1 MKVGPQDMA
10 RILIAEDNDNMRDFL
25 ARALRR
31 AGHMVAVVEDGLAA
45 AAVLESHDFDLL
57 LADVVMPGLDGVEL
71 AKRVARAQPEIRIV
85 FITGFAAVSLGRERK
100 PEGQPGAK
108 PVPALSK
115 PFHLNQLVSQVDQL
129 LCA

>member
-1 MKVGPQDMA
+1 MA
-10 RILIAEDNDNMRDFL
+10 RILIADDNDNMREFL

-57 LADVVMPGLDGVEL
+57 LADVVMPGMDGVEL
-71 AKRVARAQPEIRIV
+71 AKKVAKAQPEIRIV
-85 FITGFAAVSLGRERK
+85 FITGFAAVSLARERK
-100 PEGQPGAK
+100 PDGK
-108 PVPALSK
+108 PAPSLSK

>member
-1 MKVGPQDMA
+1 MA

-57 LADVVMPGLDGVEL
+57 LADVVMPGMDGVEL
-71 AKRVARAQPEIRIV
+71 AKKVARAQPEIRIV
-85 FITGFAAVSLGRERK
+85 FITGFAAVSLARDRK
-100 PEGQPGAK
+100 PNGQPGAK
-108 PVPALSK
+108 PIPSLSK